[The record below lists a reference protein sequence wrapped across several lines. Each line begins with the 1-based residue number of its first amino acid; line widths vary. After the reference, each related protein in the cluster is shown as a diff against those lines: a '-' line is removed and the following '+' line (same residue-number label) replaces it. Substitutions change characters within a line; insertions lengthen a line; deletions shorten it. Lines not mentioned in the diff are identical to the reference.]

1 MLYGHGSPSPRH
13 IAGVSSPMNLV
24 ARLQRRVLPLVS
36 SGKRTRLCPTKIDP
50 RSISFANRKYTRNV
64 GSLRF
69 PDFKVGFGHDL
80 LENFREL
87 EEIVRQAL
95 LNAGF
100 DGRTCILRKDIEGPQ
115 L

>member
-1 MLYGHGSPSPRH
+1 
-13 IAGVSSPMNLV
+13 
-24 ARLQRRVLPLVS
+24 
-36 SGKRTRLCPTKIDP
+36 
-50 RSISFANRKYTRNV
+50 V

-69 PDFKVGFGHDL
+69 PDFKVGFGHDFPG
-80 LENFREL
+80 NFREL

>member
-1 MLYGHGSPSPRH
+1 M
-13 IAGVSSPMNLV
+13 
-24 ARLQRRVLPLVS
+24 
-36 SGKRTRLCPTKIDP
+36 
-50 RSISFANRKYTRNV
+50 

-69 PDFKVGFGHDL
+69 PDFEVGFGDDL

-87 EEIVRQAL
+87 EEIVRHAL